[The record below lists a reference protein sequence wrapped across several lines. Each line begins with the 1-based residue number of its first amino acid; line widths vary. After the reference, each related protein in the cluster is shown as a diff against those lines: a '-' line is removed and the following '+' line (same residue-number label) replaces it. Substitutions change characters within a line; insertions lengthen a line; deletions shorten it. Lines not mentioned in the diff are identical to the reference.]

1 MDNIF
6 LCYRKEKDSD
16 KTVKKTIP
24 EGVSEAG
31 FIKCSHPK
39 QVTPFG

>member
-16 KTVKKTIP
+16 KTVKKTILLKGIP
-24 EGVSEAG
+24 VGSLTG
-31 FIKCSHPK
+31 KFI
-39 QVTPFG
+39 